1 LRLRFR
7 DSEDFK
13 KGESMKRKEVSEEEL
28 LILLNAE
35 LSKHNEMNQ
44 VIFSSIERLAEPDR
58 TGCNWSKAH
67 VKSSR
72 VPHHVT
78 APITGE
84 IVALARKKYNVK

>member
-1 LRLRFR
+1 M
-7 DSEDFK
+7 E
-13 KGESMKRKEVSEEEL
+13 RKEISEEEL

-44 VIFSSIERLAEPDR
+44 VIFTSIERLAKPDHA
-58 TGCNWSKAH
+58 GCNWSKAR

-72 VPHHVT
+72 VPHYVA

-84 IVALARKKYNVK
+84 IVAEARKKYNVK

>member
-1 LRLRFR
+1 M
-7 DSEDFK
+7 E
-13 KGESMKRKEVSEEEL
+13 RKEVGEEEL

-44 VIFSSIERLAEPDR
+44 VVFTSIERLAKPDR

-67 VKSSR
+67 VRSSR
-72 VPHHVT
+72 VPHYVA

-84 IVALARKKYNVK
+84 IVAEARKRYNVK